1 MKEDKIFGMISDN
14 IKLLISVLS
23 IIVGI
28 VGSYFLLKQEIAVQY
43 ATFSIRLDN
52 IEKQIT
58 IINTNHM
65 THLQNYAQ
73 EMTQL
78 QKEMSD
84 QNGRIERILGIL
96 EKQ

>member
-1 MKEDKIFGMISDN
+1 MKEDKIFGLVSDN
-14 IKLLISVLS
+14 IKLLMSVLS

-28 VGSYFLLKQEIAVQY
+28 VGSYFLLKQDIAVQ
-43 ATFSIRLDN
+43 SVRLDN
-52 IEKQIT
+52 IERQIT
-58 IINTNHM
+58 IINTNHL

-73 EMTQL
+73 EMTQI
-78 QKEMSD
+78 KREMSD